1 MRSYIKLIL
10 KNKSLKYFVSII
22 KIISPMFYVKL
33 WRFIN
38 NYNAELKEVVLKNVK
53 LINKDCRPVYQSKLF
68 IDCGVNEGFVL
79 SLYKAHLPDFQ
90 YVGFEIQEEMV
101 EFARKR
107 NPGVNIIHSAVST
120 VSGELNIFLPKYYG
134 PNFKGGSTTVAS
146 KFTSLQNIETRTCQS
161 IDFIEYL
168 FNQRNVHGVDYIVVK
183 MDIEGAEF
191 EIIEALFRH
200 YERHSQKLID
210 LLIVEFHSEIESA
223 VSEAECISYLEKM
236 GTLISR
242 WV

>member
-1 MRSYIKLIL
+1 
-10 KNKSLKYFVSII
+10 
-22 KIISPMFYVKL
+22 
-33 WRFIN
+33 
-38 NYNAELKEVVLKNVK
+38 
-53 LINKDCRPVYQSKLF
+53 
-68 IDCGVNEGFVL
+68 
-79 SLYKAHLPDFQ
+79 
-90 YVGFEIQEEMV
+90 
-101 EFARKR
+101 
-107 NPGVNIIHSAVST
+107 
-120 VSGELNIFLPKYYG
+120 
-134 PNFKGGSTTVAS
+134 
-146 KFTSLQNIETRTCQS
+146 
-161 IDFIEYL
+161 
-168 FNQRNVHGVDYIVVK
+168 NQRNVHGVDYIVVK